1 MPTNKDFKRVVRARM
16 RKTGESYTAARA
28 QLLTEKPAVR
38 TGPAPAPARR
48 AAKPRAA
55 KPTPPPSI
63 VPPKQY
69 AEVAGMS
76 DAAVKNGTG
85 CTWERWVN
93 SLDYHQ
99 AYTWSHRDI
108 AKYLREKY
116 NTPSWWTQMVAVG
129 YERIK
134 GLRAQGQQ
142 RGGSYNVSRSKTVRA
157 PLAQL
162 FAAFENDEQRQRWLP
177 SSQLKRATKNK
188 SMRLVLDDGSQ
199 VVVGFTAKG
208 DDRSQV
214 AVEQTGL
221 ATAAAAAECKSGW
234 SSRLEK
240 LAAQLSA

>member
-28 QLLTEKPAVR
+28 QLLRDTPTPTPKKPSVRRAVR
-38 TGPAPAPARR
+38 
-48 AAKPRAA
+48 
-55 KPTPPPSI
+55 PTPPPSI
-63 VPPKQY
+63 VPPSQY

-76 DAAVKNGTG
+76 DASLKKATG

-93 SLDYHQ
+93 ALDYRQ

-116 NTPSWWTQMVAVG
+116 ETPSWWTQMVTVG

-142 RGGSYNVSRSKTVRA
+142 RGGDYTATRSKTVGA
-157 PLAQL
+157 SLAEL
-162 FAAFENDEQRQRWLP
+162 FDAFEDEERRARWLP
-177 SSQLKRATKNK
+177 GSQLKRATKNK

-199 VVVGFTAKG
+199 VVAGFTSKG
-208 DDRSQV
+208 NGKSQV
-214 AVEQTGL
+214 ALEQTGL
-221 ATAAAAAECKSGW
+221 DSAAAAAECKSLW
-234 SSRLEK
+234 SSRLEA
-240 LAAQLSA
+240 LAVQLSM

>member
-28 QLLTEKPAVR
+28 QLLRVKQASI
-38 TGPAPAPARR
+38 AKPAPARR
-48 AAKPRAA
+48 AAKPI
-55 KPTPPPSI
+55 PPPLI
-63 VPPKQY
+63 VPPSRY
-69 AEVAGMS
+69 AEIAGMS
-76 DAAVKNGTG
+76 DASVKDATG

-93 SLDYHQ
+93 ALDYRQ

-116 NTPSWWTQMVAVG
+116 KTPSWWTQMVTVG

-142 RGGSYNVSRSKTVRA
+142 RSGSYTATRSKTVGA
-157 PLAQL
+157 PLAAL
-162 FAAFENDEQRQRWLP
+162 FAAFEDTELRARWLP
-177 SSQLKRATKNK
+177 KSEMTRATKNK

-199 VVVGFTAKG
+199 VVLGFTSKG
-208 DDRSQV
+208 DSKSQV

-221 ATAAAAAECKSGW
+221 ASAAAAAERKAFWSG
-234 SSRLEK
+234 RLDT
-240 LAAQLSA
+240 LAVQLSS

>member
-28 QLLTEKPAVR
+28 QLLNATPTPAAKKTAVR
-38 TGPAPAPARR
+38 ARR
-48 AAKPRAA
+48 AT

-63 VPPKQY
+63 VPPARY
-69 AEVAGMS
+69 ADVAGMS
-76 DAAVKNGTG
+76 DAAVKNATG

-116 NTPSWWTQMVAVG
+116 KTPSWWTQMVTVG

-134 GLRAQGQQ
+134 GLRVQGQQ
-142 RGGSYNVSRSKTVRA
+142 RGGSYTATRSKTVGA
-157 PLAQL
+157 PLAAL
-162 FAAFENDEQRQRWLP
+162 FAAFENGDQRARWLP
-177 SSQLKRATKNK
+177 NSQVKRSTKNK

-208 DDRSQV
+208 DGKSQV

-221 ATAAAAAECKSGW
+221 ASAAIAAECKSAW
-234 SSRLEK
+234 SSRFETLT
-240 LAAQLSA
+240 AQLSN

>member
-28 QLLTEKPAVR
+28 QLLRET
-38 TGPAPAPARR
+38 PAPRAKQPPKRRTAR
-48 AAKPRAA
+48 
-55 KPTPPPSI
+55 PTPPSSI
-63 VPPKQY
+63 VPPAQY
-69 AEVAGMS
+69 AGVAGMS
-76 DAAVKNGTG
+76 DAAVKEGTG

-116 NTPSWWTQMVAVG
+116 KTPSWWTQMVTVG

-134 GLRAQGQQ
+134 GLRAPGQQ
-142 RGGSYNVSRSKTVRA
+142 RSGSYTVTRSKTVRA
-157 PLAQL
+157 PLTAL
-162 FAAFENDEQRQRWLP
+162 FAAFENDEQRARWLP
-177 SSQLKRATKNK
+177 SAQLKRATKNK
-188 SMRLVLDDGSQ
+188 SLRLLLDDGSQ
-199 VVVGFTAKG
+199 VVAGFTSKG
-208 DDRSQV
+208 DGKSQV

-221 ATAAAAAECKSGW
+221 ANSAAAAECKSAW
-234 SSRLEK
+234 SSRLEN

>member
-28 QLLTEKPAVR
+28 QLLRDKPAVI
-38 TGPAPAPARR
+38 TKQSSAR
-48 AAKPRAA
+48 RAA

-63 VPPKQY
+63 VPPSQY

-76 DAAVKNGTG
+76 DASVKKATG

-93 SLDYHQ
+93 ALDYRQ

-116 NTPSWWTQMVAVG
+116 ETPSWWTQTVTVG

-142 RGGSYNVSRSKTVRA
+142 RDGGYTVTRSRTFRA
-157 PLAQL
+157 PLAEL
-162 FAAFENDEQRQRWLP
+162 FAAFENADRRTRWLP
-177 SSQLKRATKNK
+177 ASQLKRATKNT
-188 SMRLVLDDGSQ
+188 SLRLVLDDGSQ
-199 VVVGFTAKG
+199 VVVGFTSKG
-208 DDRSQV
+208 DGKAQV

-221 ATAAAAAECKSGW
+221 ASAAAAAECKSFW
-234 SSRLEK
+234 SSGLEA
-240 LAAQLSA
+240 LATQLSR

>member
-28 QLLTEKPAVR
+28 QLLNATPTPTAKK
-38 TGPAPAPARR
+38 TPARR
-48 AAKPRAA
+48 IT

-63 VPPKQY
+63 VPPAQY
-69 AEVAGMS
+69 AAVAGMS
-76 DAAVKNGTG
+76 DAAVKDATG

-108 AKYLREKY
+108 ARYLREKY
-116 NTPSWWTQMVAVG
+116 KTPSWWTQMVTVG

-142 RGGSYNVSRSKTVRA
+142 RSGSYTATRSKTMGA
-157 PLAQL
+157 SLAAL
-162 FAAFENDEQRQRWLP
+162 FAAFENPERRARWLP
-177 SSQLKRATKNK
+177 NSQVKRATKYK

-208 DDRSQV
+208 DAKSQV

-221 ATAAAAAECKSGW
+221 ASAAAAAECKSAW
-234 SSRLEK
+234 SSRLET
-240 LAAQLSA
+240 LAVQLLD

>member
-28 QLLTEKPAVR
+28 QLLREP
-38 TGPAPAPARR
+38 PAPRAKKTPARR
-48 AAKPRAA
+48 AARPI
-55 KPTPPPSI
+55 PPPSI
-63 VPPKQY
+63 VPPTQY
-69 AEVAGMS
+69 ADVAGMS
-76 DAAVKNGTG
+76 DAAVKDATG

-116 NTPSWWTQMVAVG
+116 KTPSWWTQMVTVG

-142 RGGSYNVSRSKTVRA
+142 RGGSFTVTRSKTVRA
-157 PLAQL
+157 PLAAL
-162 FAAFENDEQRQRWLP
+162 FAAFENDALRSRWLP

-199 VVVGFTAKG
+199 VIAGFTSKG
-208 DDRSQV
+208 DDKSQV
-214 AVEQTGL
+214 AVEQKGL
-221 ATAAAAAECKSGW
+221 ASATAAAECKSAW
-234 SSRLEK
+234 SSRLES
-240 LAAQLSA
+240 LASQLSA